1 MLVQTTREDRNAGAK
16 SGCNWCSE
24 LNKYLTRPDS
34 YCGILTF
41 RFTEGRNNTC
51 TPRGSNLYKISIMS
65 SPGGYFDWSYH
76 FSFLTEQDNP
86 AAQYVTAREIDG
98 DVSPSNTISQTA
110 DWLKECA
117 RHEEC
122 PAQIDVSLPRRV
134 IDVATLRVLHTN
146 EAYGR
151 FAALSYCWGIGSQ
164 IQLRS
169 DTFQSLTQR
178 LDFNDLPQ
186 TIKDAILVTRSL
198 ELAYLWVC

>member
-1 MLVQTTREDRNAGAK
+1 MN
-16 SGCNWCSE
+16 
-24 LNKYLTRPDS
+24 
-34 YCGILTF
+34 
-41 RFTEGRNNTC
+41 
-51 TPRGSNLYKISIMS
+51 
-65 SPGGYFDWSYH
+65 SPGRSYDVSYH
-76 FSFLTEQDNP
+76 FSFLTEQDNL

-98 DVSPSNTISQTA
+98 DVSPSNTTSQTA

-146 EAYGR
+146 EAYGK
-151 FAALSYCWGIGSQ
+151 FAALSYCWGSGSQ

-169 DTFQSLTQR
+169 DTIQSLTRR
-178 LDFNDLPQ
+178 LDFNGLPQ

-198 ELAYLWVC
+198 KLAYLWVR